1 MRLGNFLPKH
11 EVQRLGLNVWEQA
24 GPESTVGA
32 ASRER
37 EVVVLTAD
45 DTAKLGMQFFPGS
58 SKPCVCP
65 VRRFVAP
72 EPGTGVSQYQR
83 T

>member
-11 EVQRLGLNVWEQA
+11 EVQRLGLNIWEQA

-45 DTAKLGMQFFPGS
+45 DTAKLGMQFPW
-58 SKPCVCP
+58 
-65 VRRFVAP
+65 
-72 EPGTGVSQYQR
+72 E
-83 T
+83 